1 MVKIASLKIN
11 GYKRLKDVTIRFGDA
26 TFLIGPNNAGKSS
39 VLQALQCLLSDK
51 KNLDEACFYSE
62 TDEAGGKVVLSHEVI
77 LEAEIR
83 DVPEEAVNWRGFRGR
98 IFDYDPLDSGETGKA
113 IFYRKT
119 FPLGKPVVIDIKS
132 KSRTLKP
139 EFSKSKTRKDLVDAG
154 ADADQI
160 TEAFP
165 TEGKIS
171 STDLVQ
177 LDDLWDISEEEV
189 WDRNPGGIGPIVLSK
204 LPSLLLIPAEASA
217 SEIDKQSGPLISTL
231 LELFSDVRAQSVNY
245 SEAQRCLDLLAKE
258 LDPENKDSEFGK
270 MMGELNHVLGGVF
283 SDAQLHASV
292 NLSSP
297 ETLKPTFAI
306 EMSSNI
312 RTGSAHQGTGMVRAA
327 VFGLLRYRQRWL
339 RQRDGAEQRSL
350 IIAFE
355 EPEIYLHPSAANQMR
370 DLIYDLSTDRTQ
382 IVATTHS
389 PYLIDLSR
397 KPRQILNRLYC
408 SDQAALSHAFS
419 VTDEYKKLEADDKD
433 HVKMLLK
440 LDDHVSRIFF
450 TRRVVVIE
458 GDTEEVVLR
467 EAIRRMK
474 AGERHTLLSS
484 TEIVKARG
492 KASIIGL
499 CRYLNALKVDYFVIH
514 DRDGGVEGAEKF
526 NPLIA
531 AAVGNQER
539 VLQIENCIENILGY
553 EPPSAEKPF
562 KAFKHC
568 SQWGDDWD
576 SVPENVRSIVTRA
589 FGPYA
594 P

>member
-1 MVKIASLKIN
+1 VKIASLKIN
-11 GYKRLKDVTIRFGDA
+11 GYKRLKDVTICFGDA

-62 TDEAGGKVVLSHEVI
+62 ADDAGGKVVLSQEVI

-83 DVPEEAVNWRGFRGR
+83 DVPEDAAQWRGFRGR
-98 IFDYDPLDSGETGKA
+98 IFDYDPMDSGETGKA

-119 FPLGKPVVIDIKS
+119 FPLGKPVVIEIKS
-132 KSRTLKP
+132 KTRTLKP
-139 EFSKSKTRKDLVDAG
+139 EFLKSKTRKDLIDAG
-154 ADADQI
+154 ANAEQI
-160 TEAFP
+160 VEAFP
-165 TEGKIS
+165 VEGKVS
-171 STDLVQ
+171 SSDLVQ
-177 LDDLWDISEEEV
+177 IDDLWDITDEDI
-189 WDRNPGGIGPIVLSK
+189 WDRNPGGIGPVVLSK

-217 SEIDKQSGPLISTL
+217 SEIDRSSGPLISTL

-245 SEAQRCLDLLAKE
+245 AEAQRCLDLLAKE
-258 LDPENKDSEFGK
+258 LDPENRASEFGK
-270 MMGELNHVLGGVF
+270 MMGELNHVLSGVF
-283 SDAQLHASV
+283 ADAQLHASV

-297 ETLKPTFAI
+297 ETLKPTFSI

-397 KPRQILNRLYC
+397 KPRQILNRLYF
-408 SDQAALSHAFS
+408 SNKNALSYAFS

-450 TRRVVVIE
+450 TQRVVVVE
-458 GDTEEVVLR
+458 GDTEEVVLK
-467 EAIRRMK
+467 EAIRRLEP
-474 AGERHTLLSS
+474 GRRHALVSS
-484 TEIVKARG
+484 TEVIKARG

-499 CRYLNALKVDYFVIH
+499 CRYLNALKVEYFVIH
-514 DRDGGVEGAEKF
+514 DRDEGVEGAEKF

-539 VLQIENCIENILGY
+539 VLQIEDCIEDVLGY
-553 EPPSAEKPF
+553 APPSAEKPY

-568 SQWGDDWD
+568 SQWGESWD
-576 SVPENVRSIVTRA
+576 AVPENVRAIIARA
-589 FGPYA
+589 FAPYA